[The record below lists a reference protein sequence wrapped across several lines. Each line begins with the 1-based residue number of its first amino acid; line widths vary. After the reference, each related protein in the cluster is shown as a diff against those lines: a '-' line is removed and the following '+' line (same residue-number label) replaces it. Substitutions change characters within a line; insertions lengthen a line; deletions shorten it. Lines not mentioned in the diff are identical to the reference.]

1 MGVGQA
7 ASDKKILENAIN
19 DLTLISGQKPYITK
33 AKKSLAS
40 FKIRQGHPVGCK
52 VTLRGER
59 MWNFFQKLVCIAI
72 PRIRDFRG
80 FPLKSFDQFG
90 NYSIGIKEQIIFPE
104 IDYDKIDKIRGL
116 DVTITTSAKSKQED
130 KKVSSDIRWKAILQL
145 QSLPRDS
152 SPSRQRNR
160 CSQTARPR
168 AFLRKFGLSRIK
180 LRESAMR
187 GEIPGL
193 RKAIIEKIKRISSPG
208 LRIYKNRKSL
218 PQVKSGMGI
227 AIISTSKGIMT
238 DKSARSLN
246 LGGEIICY
254 VE

>member
-1 MGVGQA
+1 MQVPKIDKITLNMGVGRA
-7 ASDKKILENAIN
+7 VSDKKFLENAIK

-80 FPLKSFDQFG
+80 FPMKSFDKFG

-116 DVTITTSAKSKQED
+116 DITITTSAKSKKE
-130 KKVSSDIRWKAILQL
+130 VSIAHVLKNEGFIESYKTKHATKPIL
-145 QSLPRDS
+145 
-152 SPSRQRNR
+152 
-160 CSQTARPR
+160 
-168 AFLRKFGLSRIK
+168 K
-180 LRESAMR
+180 LILKYFK
-187 GEIPGL
+187 GIPV
-193 RKAIIEKIKRISSPG
+193 IEKIKRVSTPG
-208 LRIYKNRKSL
+208 LRIYRNKKSL

-238 DKSARSLN
+238 DKSARNLN